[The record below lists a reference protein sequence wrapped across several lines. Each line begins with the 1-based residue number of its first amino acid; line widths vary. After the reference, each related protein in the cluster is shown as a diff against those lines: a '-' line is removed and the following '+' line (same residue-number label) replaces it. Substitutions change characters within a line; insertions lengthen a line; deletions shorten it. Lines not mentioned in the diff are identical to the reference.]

1 MSNSV
6 YPLKIK
12 FLFDE
17 NVDARLERFLKLK
30 DVDIVK
36 KSKQLK
42 NGSLAEYSLSE
53 KRILVTNDED
63 FSELFSSSTIFSVVW
78 LRIPQRNIESSKA
91 IFLRLLEEYKSI
103 EDFKGKLIKL
113 YENKIE
119 EEFLCN

>member
-53 KRILVTNDED
+53 KRITR
-63 FSELFSSSTIFSVVW
+63 T
-78 LRIPQRNIESSKA
+78 
-91 IFLRLLEEYKSI
+91 
-103 EDFKGKLIKL
+103 
-113 YENKIE
+113 
-119 EEFLCN
+119 